1 MDKEEEQVEGGIHD
15 FERVIQNLINTGKVL
30 SFINNIIVETEKE
43 KGYDEVVKMVVKR
56 LVENDL
62 YVKPKK
68 YKQKI
73 KKVGF
78 LEVVI
83 GPKGIKIEEKKIKE
97 VLDQPT
103 SKKVKCQ
110 AQFTPGG
117 QSLHNWLGNVQS
129 V

>member
-43 KGYDEVVKMVVKR
+43 KEYDEVVKMVVKR

-83 GPKGIKIEEKKIKE
+83 GPKR
-97 VLDQPT
+97 D
-103 SKKVKCQ
+103 
-110 AQFTPGG
+110 
-117 QSLHNWLGNVQS
+117 
-129 V
+129 

>member
-68 YKQKI
+68 YKWKI

-103 SKKVKCQ
+103 SKKVKYQ

>member
-43 KGYDEVVKMVVKR
+43 KEYDEVVKMVVKR

-83 GPKGIKIEEKKIKE
+83 GPKGIKIEEKKIKK

-117 QSLHNWLGNVQS
+117 QSLHSWLGNVQS